1 MNLFALSVE
10 LGMDTSEFER
20 GISQAK
26 TKTAA
31 SVTEM
36 KSQYKSLAASLGGY
50 QSAFNKAAAQ
60 YGTSSQSAQKYSAKI
75 AEQRQKLDECR
86 KSLEAVGVSVE
97 DVCRKMERASDKTE
111 SLSVP
116 FSGLSKTLTGAF
128 TKSQLIATAITSLA
142 GKFASFGEGAVK
154 QGTDFNQAMEKYRVA
169 YTNMLG
175 SAEQAQAVLNQIKQD
190 AAHTPLN
197 VDSLVQANQ
206 LLISAGVDAG
216 KARSTIL
223 ALGDAVSATSGGNDA
238 LSRMAANLQQIKNV
252 GKASAADIKQ
262 FAMAGID
269 IYGILADYTGKSTT
283 EVQNMTISYD
293 LLTAAL
299 QKASEEGGRYYN
311 AMETQSQTMSGRIET
326 LKDNWSQLLGT
337 LTEGLTETEG
347 KLVTAAS
354 GWVQRLQEAFETSG
368 ANGLMQAG
376 GHIVDDIATGISDG
390 IPSLATQAAGAVQ
403 NFALYLQDNTGQ
415 IVDTGGQL
423 LTSLANG
430 ILSTAPIVA
439 NAAVQTVSSLAVEL
453 WNNAD
458 KIFTAGADLLGK
470 LIEGFLSLTGNVIE
484 AIGNI
489 TAAIVTK
496 IFTTDWVQI
505 GKDIVSSIG
514 QGILNGVSA
523 MSGPLDRLSYK
534 LNHALGKNGYEENTF
549 EAWAAANGKTSET
562 RYQQGSPKDAAYW
575 KRYGDRL
582 ARQYGLNETGLD
594 TGSNGTDT
602 TSGEDT
608 TKATKTGST
617 TETVISSISS
627 TATTTAQN
635 ALGTVTTSIQTLT
648 EKVKDSAGKIKD
660 RITETTTT
668 TGKEMVNGVATT
680 FKQVETKVNGTVTK
694 VTKTYDDMSKTLL
707 GTFTNVSET
716 TFDGIITKVQQ
727 AVEKYAD
734 GSEHIKKT
742 VTETGQRIG
751 ENGAETYEKII
762 TYIDGVQDKVTE
774 TAQNIDKSIKATQK
788 RIEEN
793 LSKAQQQFNS
803 GIFKLGKNLYT
814 DLKNQDWAALGLDI
828 VNMMWGEVSQEQREV
843 LSDWANKALEAINEA
858 YSGGGLSE
866 AFNAFKQI
874 MSNGIKADADGVTTD
889 VKGLSNVFQE
899 LGINVSNVGSKIMGV
914 LGTMGTGMGT
924 FVSNAGT
931 GIAKLAG
938 SMGSLGTLAQGAG
951 GLIAKIGGLII
962 SNPEVAAII
971 AIVAGVAALG
981 AALFAKFGKG
991 KSSGGQAVS
1000 HYESP
1005 FAGHDVYDSLTEFST
1020 RAAMQHR
1027 YIEKTTGT
1035 DAQLGILQQIRD
1047 MLDEH
1052 LPDIGTGQ
1060 LVMDGEKVA
1069 DMLTPRLATNV
1080 DARIGVTVTRKARGV

>member
-1 MNLFALSVE
+1 MNLFTLSVE

-50 QSAFNKAAAQ
+50 QSAFNKAVAQ

-97 DVCRKMERASDKTE
+97 DVGRKMERASAKTE

-142 GKFASFGEGAVK
+142 GKFASFGEGVVK
-154 QGTDFNQAMEKYRVA
+154 QGADFNQAMEKYRVA

-269 IYGILADYTGKSTT
+269 IYGILADYTGKSTA

-439 NAAVQTVSSLAVEL
+439 NAAVQTVSSFAVEL

-470 LIEGFLSLTGNVIE
+470 LVEGFLSLTGNVIE

-489 TAAIVTK
+489 TSAIVTK
-496 IFTTDWVQI
+496 IFSTDWVQI

-594 TGSNGTDT
+594 TGSDGTDT
-602 TSGEDT
+602 TSGGDA
-608 TKATKTGST
+608 TKVTKTGST

-707 GTFTNVSET
+707 GAFTNVSET
-716 TFDGIITKVQQ
+716 TFDGITTKVQQ

-762 TYIDGVQDKVTE
+762 TYIDGIQDKVTE
-774 TAQNIDKSIKATQK
+774 TSNEIDKSVKGTQS
-788 RIEEN
+788 RIDQQ
-793 LSKAQQQFNS
+793 LSEASGQLDK
-803 GIFKLGKNLYT
+803 GIFGLVKNT
-814 DLKNQDWAALGLDI
+814 FKDAKNGDWASLGLDF
-828 VNMMWGEVSQEQREV
+828 VNLIWGEVSQGQRDV
-843 LSDWANKALEAINEA
+843 ISDWLNKALTAVNES
-858 YSGGGLSE
+858 YSGGGISKALGSIQSI
-866 AFNAFKQI
+866 FT
-874 MSNGIKADADGVTTD
+874 NGITGSVDGATTSVKAF
-889 VKGLSNVFQE
+889 SE
-899 LGINVSNVGSKIMGV
+899 IVSG
-914 LGTMGTGMGT
+914 
-924 FVSNAGT
+924 
-931 GIAKLAG
+931 LAG
-938 SMGSLGTLAQGAG
+938 SGGVGGSLGSIVQGFSGMAG
-951 GLIAKIGGLII
+951 GITSALGSIV
-962 SNPEVAAII
+962 SFVAANPVLALILGVG
-971 AIVAGVAALG
+971 AVAGGIGLAMWMN
-981 AALFAKFGKG
+981 KKND
-991 KSSGGQAVS
+991 QQPVS
-1000 HYESP
+1000 HYQSP
-1005 FAGHDVYDSLTEFST
+1005 FDKTGVYDSLGTFST
-1020 RAAMQHR
+1020 RAALQYR
-1027 YIEKTTGT
+1027 VTGQQSIVDRQTSILERIEG
-1035 DAQLGILQQIRD
+1035 

-1052 LPDIGTGQ
+1052 LPDIGKGQ
-1060 LVMDGEKVA
+1060 VAMDSGELVGV
-1069 DMLTPRLATNV
+1069 LSPRMATNV